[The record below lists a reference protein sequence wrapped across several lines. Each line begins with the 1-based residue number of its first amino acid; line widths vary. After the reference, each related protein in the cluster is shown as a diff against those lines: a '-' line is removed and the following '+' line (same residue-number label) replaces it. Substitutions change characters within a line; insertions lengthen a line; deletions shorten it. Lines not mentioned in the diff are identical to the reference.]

1 MKGVKEE
8 KYDFDVGIIELSGA
22 DSELWSHHLG
32 LLSALPLSSGR
43 RGRRRASVGPQT
55 MAANRES
62 ARGLGRWFLKGLL
75 SSVCVCVLGGQAA
88 TRPTHTY
95 YYVYSHPHCKM
106 SKGRSLQMIAIH
118 SAFLKDRINVRNYCY
133 YVYRAHRFF
142 LSLPSIKPQFLL
154 MQLLE
159 LRHLFLGNVMYI
171 LTQPTNTHSNQELFI
186 SNK

>member
-55 MAANRES
+55 MATNRES

-75 SSVCVCVLGGQAA
+75 SSVCVCVGW
-88 TRPTHTY
+88 PSSHTTN
-95 YYVYSHPHCKM
+95 PHLLLRLFP
-106 SKGRSLQMIAIH
+106 STLQNEQRSLT
-118 SAFLKDRINVRNYCY
+118 SNDRNS
-133 YVYRAHRFF
+133 
-142 LSLPSIKPQFLL
+142 LSLS
-154 MQLLE
+154 
-159 LRHLFLGNVMYI
+159 
-171 LTQPTNTHSNQELFI
+171 
-186 SNK
+186 